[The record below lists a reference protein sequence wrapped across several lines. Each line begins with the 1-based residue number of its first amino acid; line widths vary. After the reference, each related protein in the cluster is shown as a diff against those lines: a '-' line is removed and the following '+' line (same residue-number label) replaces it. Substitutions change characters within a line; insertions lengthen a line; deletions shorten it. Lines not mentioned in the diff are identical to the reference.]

1 MPYNLFHETR
11 SIEYTKIIQKVI
23 RTSIIIT
30 ILLAIICLLFIDPT
44 IFESV
49 VLFLEFNLFILFFSL
64 ISQLKLWWTYG
75 KNNYTIS
82 VNTTNQIL
90 FQSLFWSL
98 LGLFSFT
105 LYHTERFNL
114 IHFIILSVIF
124 SPYYYYIHTL
134 K

>member
-11 SIEYTKIIQKVI
+11 SIEYTKIIQKAI
-23 RTSIIIT
+23 RASIIIT
-30 ILLAIICLLFIDPT
+30 IFIAIFCLLFIDPT
-44 IFESV
+44 TFESV

-64 ISQLKLWWTYG
+64 LSQLKLWWTYG

-82 VNTTNQIL
+82 ANTTNQIL

-114 IHFIILSVIF
+114 VHFIILSVIF
-124 SPYYYYIHTL
+124 TPYYYYIRTL